1 MAEDDDGRSWEL
13 TVRGLKRQLRFP
25 GGLAVMVAGVDTR
38 QGGMG
43 GCGLGLAREGEKMGE
58 GEKNGAVTGGARFKR
73 RAEVGNGSTGWRH
86 TL

>member
-25 GGLAVMVAGVDTR
+25 GGVAVMVAGVDAR

-43 GCGLGLAREGEKMGE
+43 GVGSVLLEKGRKWGRERK
-58 GEKNGAVTGGARFKR
+58 TGR
-73 RAEVGNGSTGWRH
+73 
-86 TL
+86 